1 MDQIRFLLVLQTIHI
16 STISPQVLVNFQKGY
31 IDCFTWLFGLRCIW
45 PEFSIRTGRGLIAM
59 QPTSSLVIFIFG
71 RRQSRWHSK
80 RFFSYPLALP
90 MEPLWGEGYRERA
103 VPVTALLWHGV
114 TERERERE
122 REDER
127 RREWKS
133 CLFSEALK
141 PCLWVT
147 METVSVY
154 ILSSIEI
161 TVSCSV
167 CVYEVYS
174 MHYDLFIWI
183 FWKKWG

>member
-80 RFFSYPLALP
+80 SFFPIRWLCQWSRC
-90 MEPLWGEGYRERA
+90 EERVIERELFLSRHYSD
-103 VPVTALLWHGV
+103 TAWP
-114 TERERERE
+114 RERERG
-122 REDER
+122 REKESVKELPLLRSVKAMSVGDDGDGE
-127 RREWKS
+127 
-133 CLFSEALK
+133 CL
-141 PCLWVT
+141 
-147 METVSVY
+147 Y
-154 ILSSIEI
+154 I
-161 TVSCSV
+161 
-167 CVYEVYS
+167 
-174 MHYDLFIWI
+174 
-183 FWKKWG
+183 K